1 MKKKNGTAILRMS
14 LLIAGGIFL
23 LGAVMYV
30 LAVCYGKYSW
40 TQPEGLL
47 SIYIDHITEQEYE
60 EMYQMLDVEESGG
73 ITLEDFRQRNSSIYE
88 GIEIQ
93 NIALKVLGS
102 DTEQLSVRY
111 EMSFDTAAGPV
122 SFENEAYFTEGEDG
136 YRLIWTD
143 GLIFPELE
151 SEDKVRVTTYP
162 AMRGQILDRN
172 GNLLAGPGTAVSV
185 GIVPGKLEDREASIS
200 RAAELLE
207 MDVETVEAKLSESWV
222 TEESFVPLRSLSKIQ
237 EVEAM
242 AVDLP
247 EETRKEWERQQ
258 QLLEIPGILISDTE
272 VRSYPLAEAASHLI
286 GYVQAVTA
294 EDLEEHEGEGYH
306 TGSVIG
312 RSGMESLYETELKG
326 EDGCAIRI
334 LDSEGN
340 VKRSVAS
347 KKQIDGETI
356 RLTIDAD
363 LQKKLYEQFREDP
376 GCSVAMNPVTY
387 NRFRQTWCPGSTFKP
402 IIAGI
407 GLKTGT
413 LDPDED
419 FGNEGL
425 SWQKDASWGS
435 YFVTTLHAYEP
446 VVLKN
451 ALIYSDNIY
460 FAKAALKI
468 GAENL
473 AVSLDDLGFNQE
485 IPFEIRMTQS
495 QYSNTDGIE
504 TEIQLA
510 DSGYGQGQILVN
522 PLHLACLYTAFS
534 NQGDV
539 IRPYLRYSD
548 EPHKE
553 VWISQAFT
561 PEQTDRILDG
571 LKGVV
576 NDPHGTGYRAH
587 RNDMVLAGKTG
598 TAELKASKED
608 TEGTEI
614 GWFAAFPADPDTEQ
628 PVLIVSMVE
637 NVKHLGGSGYVVQK
651 DSLVLDSLYPTD

>member
-23 LGAVMYV
+23 MGAVMYV
-30 LAVCYGKYSW
+30 LAVRYGKHSW
-40 TQPEGLL
+40 TQPEELL
-47 SIYIDHITEQEYE
+47 SIYMDHITEQEYE
-60 EMYQMLDVEESGG
+60 EMYQMVDVEESGG
-73 ITLEDFRQRNSSIYE
+73 ISLEDFRQRNSSIYE

-143 GLIFPELE
+143 GLIFSELE

-162 AMRGQILDRN
+162 AERGQILDRN
-172 GNLLAGPGTAVSV
+172 GNLLA
-185 GIVPGKLEDREASIS
+185 
-200 RAAELLE
+200 
-207 MDVETVEAKLSESWV
+207 
-222 TEESFVPLRSLSKIQ
+222 
-237 EVEAM
+237 
-242 AVDLP
+242 
-247 EETRKEWERQQ
+247 
-258 QLLEIPGILISDTE
+258 
-272 VRSYPLAEAASHLI
+272 EAASHLI
-286 GYVQAVTA
+286 GYIQAVTA
-294 EDLEEHEGEGYH
+294 EDLEEHEGYH

-651 DSLVLDSLYPTD
+651 DSLVLDSLYPAD

>member
-23 LGAVMYV
+23 MGAVMYV
-30 LAVCYGKYSW
+30 LAVRYGKHSW
-40 TQPEGLL
+40 TQPEELL
-47 SIYIDHITEQEYE
+47 SIYMDHITEQEYE
-60 EMYQMLDVEESGG
+60 EMYQMVDVEESGG
-73 ITLEDFRQRNSSIYE
+73 ISLEDFRQRNSSIYE

-102 DTEQLSVRY
+102 DTEQLSVCY

-162 AMRGQILDRN
+162 AERGQILDRN
-172 GNLLAGPGTAVSV
+172 GNLLA
-185 GIVPGKLEDREASIS
+185 
-200 RAAELLE
+200 
-207 MDVETVEAKLSESWV
+207 
-222 TEESFVPLRSLSKIQ
+222 
-237 EVEAM
+237 
-242 AVDLP
+242 
-247 EETRKEWERQQ
+247 
-258 QLLEIPGILISDTE
+258 
-272 VRSYPLAEAASHLI
+272 EAASHLI
-286 GYVQAVTA
+286 GYIQAVTA
-294 EDLEEHEGEGYH
+294 EDLEEHEGYH

-326 EDGCAIRI
+326 EDGYAIRI

-539 IRPYLRYSD
+539 IRPYLCYSD

-651 DSLVLDSLYPTD
+651 DSLVLDSLYPAD